1 MVLRMAGAALTFCS
15 HGLVQRTK
23 LGTDVDARGLETCRG
38 CGLPTMESAIAVGG
52 VPIRRADDV
61 ILTTLQA
68 VPGRAIAEVIGL
80 VHGTGHPAM
89 APLSTTA
96 DRGARAID
104 EARDE
109 LREAASRM
117 HADAVVG
124 IVMSSY
130 SGGAR
135 SVNQAVGV
143 NLLGTAVRL
152 SSSGGEA
159 GGDRTG
165 SSHQD

>member
-1 MVLRMAGAALTFCS
+1 
-15 HGLVQRTK
+15 
-23 LGTDVDARGLETCRG
+23 
-38 CGLPTMESAIAVGG
+38 MESVIALGG
-52 VPIRRADDV
+52 VDVRRADDV
-61 ILTTLQA
+61 ILTTLQT
-68 VPGRAIAEVIGL
+68 VPGHEIAEVLGL
-80 VHGTGHPAM
+80 VDGTGHPAL

-109 LREAASRM
+109 LRRAAAQLR
-117 HADAVVG
+117 ADAVVR

-152 SSSGGEA
+152 AAAHGEA
-159 GGDRTG
+159 TLGGVN
-165 SSHQD
+165 

>member
-1 MVLRMAGAALTFCS
+1 MAATASTFCS
-15 HGLVQRTK
+15 HGLVQRAK
-23 LGTDVDARGLETCRG
+23 LGTDLDAAGREICRG
-38 CGLPTMESAIAVGG
+38 CGLPTMETVIAVGG
-52 VPIRRADDV
+52 VDVRRAADV
-61 ILTTLQA
+61 ILTTLPT
-68 VPGRAIAEVIGL
+68 VPGREIAEVLCLID
-80 VHGTGHPAM
+80 GTGHPAM

-96 DRGARAID
+96 DRGSRAID

-109 LREAASRM
+109 LRRSAAQLR
-117 HADAVVG
+117 ADAVVG

-152 SSSGGEA
+152 TVNKGETA
-159 GGDRTG
+159 RD
-165 SSHQD
+165 DVA